1 MYGPRVDGSSTK
13 HACHAGPMFV
23 GPHVSQ
29 ATSARSFILDPRI
42 NHIAYK
48 NGLALSILQE
58 SDGLNHANY

>member
-1 MYGPRVDGSSTK
+1 
-13 HACHAGPMFV
+13 MFV

-48 NGLALSILQE
+48 NGLALSILQV
-58 SDGLNHANY
+58 SAGLNYAN